1 MVVLLQEGTQMTD
14 KVTTKPITA
23 ADVEAWEIHNPPQE
37 IVDGEWT
44 GKPKAVG
51 QEHALISMNLSVA
64 LYAFVKKHQLGRVYG
79 DNLNYVLEG
88 EPGNIV
94 RMRIPDLSFV
104 AAERT
109 STPYEKGY
117 YYFEPDLAVEIIS
130 PNETKKETAEKIA
143 DYLHFGTRQVWVI
156 DPEPKQVTVHFPDGS
171 TQVYNDILPGG
182 DVLPGFELPISQL
195 FE

>member
-1 MVVLLQEGTQMTD
+1 MAD

-23 ADVEAWEIHNPPQE
+23 ANVEAWENHNPPQE

-44 GKPKAVG
+44 GKPKMAG
-51 QEHALISMNLSVA
+51 QEHALISGNLYVA
-64 LYAFVKKHQLGRVYG
+64 LHTYVKEHQLGRVYG
-79 DNLNYVLEG
+79 DNLNYVLDG

-109 STPYEKGY
+109 SDPGEKGY
-117 YYFEPDLAVEIIS
+117 YYLAPDLAIEIIS
-130 PNETKKETAEKIA
+130 PTEAKKETIEKIT
-143 DYLHFGTRQVWVI
+143 DYLRFGTRQVWVI
-156 DPEPKQVTVHFPDGS
+156 GPEAKQVTVHFPDGS
-171 TQVYNDILPGG
+171 TQVYSDVLPGG